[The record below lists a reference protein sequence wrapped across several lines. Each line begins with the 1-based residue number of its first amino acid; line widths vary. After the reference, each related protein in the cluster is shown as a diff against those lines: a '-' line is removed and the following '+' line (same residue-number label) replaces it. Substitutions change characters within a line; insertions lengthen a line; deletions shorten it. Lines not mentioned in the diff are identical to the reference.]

1 MSCRRDGSSVTG
13 SVDSL
18 GGPSAQGL
26 FPLQDRLPCAPGD
39 RALLSLLIILIVAV
53 PTVFVRTTFTT
64 FDAPQLTLLW
74 VLAVAIALI
83 GVYRVLVS
91 GVVERGPQML
101 TLASVA
107 FLSALVITSVLSD
120 QPWVAFT
127 GLTVRGAGAVT
138 YGLCLILMHA
148 VYRLGRRRSLES
160 LLLAFVGAHG
170 LVVLYAL
177 MQAYGLDPF
186 TWGAGILYVGPV
198 FSTLG
203 NPNFSAGYV
212 GLTLPLVVWV
222 AFGSRF
228 PVVLRVIGGA
238 GVGASS
244 VALAYLNS
252 FQGDVA
258 ALAAIAVLGQWVWQ
272 RGRRDRLVAVA
283 IVLPVAAVITGV
295 PLMLDTPA
303 KGTLLSLAVVSGACA
318 GLGTW
323 WDRHSSVEAEA
334 VDEDAI
340 VEPETVTLFGG
351 PLWHRSILVLAVMAA
366 GVVLFGSRVLDQLGS
381 GLEQR
386 FAFWRTSL
394 SIFAS
399 SPIVGTGLETYP
411 AQFTAHRPLSHAMEY
426 EFVLSDSPHSVPLGL
441 LSGGGLL
448 LALTYLA
455 TMTVIF
461 WAGLRAVRYADGSER
476 SLYVAVLAAWVA
488 YQVQSSVSI
497 DMPGLIYTQWVLGGI
512 LLAGGMAGGRLRPV
526 LPWVSGKVR
535 LPSVQRDH
543 RWRTV
548 GLALPVVGVLVLL
561 LGPLTAPLRADL
573 AAYRAQK
580 ALDRTDFQ
588 TAGDELLRAIDLQP
602 RNGLYAEGMA
612 LVYAESGLLDLA
624 YEERVR
630 SARLRPGNP
639 YSALVAARAA
649 IGMGHLEVAEYWL
662 ERAVSVEPNGAE
674 ILTDVALVL
683 ADIGRQD
690 KALQLIDSF
699 ELLRSPNTSAW
710 RTVMEVH
717 LAVGNEIAAERD
729 RLCSTGGQEG
739 CWEEG

>member
-1 MSCRRDGSSVTG
+1 V
-13 SVDSL
+13 L
-18 GGPSAQGL
+18 
-26 FPLQDRLPCAPGD
+26 
-39 RALLSLLIILIVAV
+39 
-53 PTVFVRTTFTT
+53 TV
-64 FDAPQLTLLW
+64 
-74 VLAVAIALI
+74 
-83 GVYRVLVS
+83 
-91 GVVERGPQML
+91 
-101 TLASVA
+101 ASVA
-107 FLSALVITSVLSD
+107 FLFALVLTSVLSD

-127 GLTVRGAGAVT
+127 GLTVRGAGAIT
-138 YGLCLILMHA
+138 YGLCLVLMHS
-148 VYRLGRRRSLES
+148 VYQLGRRRSLRPVVS
-160 LLLAFVGAHG
+160 AFVVAHA
-170 LVVLYAL
+170 LVVIYAL
-177 MQAYGLDPF
+177 LQAYGLDPF
-186 TWGAGILYVGPV
+186 SWSFYVGPV

-203 NPNFSAGYV
+203 NPNFSAGCI
-212 GLTLPLVVWV
+212 GLTLPLVTWV

-258 ALAAIAVLGQWVWQ
+258 ALAAIAVLGQWAWQ
-272 RGRRDRLVAVA
+272 RGRRDRLATVA

-303 KGTLLSLAVVSGACA
+303 KGTLLSLTVVSGACA

-334 VDEDAI
+334 VDEDAV
-340 VEPETVTLFGG
+340 VEPETVTFFGG

-399 SPIVGTGLETYP
+399 SPIVGTGLETYS

-535 LPSVQRDH
+535 LPSVQRDR

-699 ELLRSPNTSAW
+699 ESLRSPNTSAW

-717 LAVGNEIAAERD
+717 HAVGNEIAAERA

>member
-1 MSCRRDGSSVTG
+1 
-13 SVDSL
+13 
-18 GGPSAQGL
+18 
-26 FPLQDRLPCAPGD
+26 
-39 RALLSLLIILIVAV
+39 
-53 PTVFVRTTFTT
+53 
-64 FDAPQLTLLW
+64 
-74 VLAVAIALI
+74 
-83 GVYRVLVS
+83 
-91 GVVERGPQML
+91 
-101 TLASVA
+101 
-107 FLSALVITSVLSD
+107 
-120 QPWVAFT
+120 
-127 GLTVRGAGAVT
+127 
-138 YGLCLILMHA
+138 
-148 VYRLGRRRSLES
+148 
-160 LLLAFVGAHG
+160 
-170 LVVLYAL
+170 
-177 MQAYGLDPF
+177 
-186 TWGAGILYVGPV
+186 
-198 FSTLG
+198 
-203 NPNFSAGYV
+203 
-212 GLTLPLVVWV
+212 
-222 AFGSRF
+222 
-228 PVVLRVIGGA
+228 
-238 GVGASS
+238 
-244 VALAYLNS
+244 
-252 FQGDVA
+252 
-258 ALAAIAVLGQWVWQ
+258 
-272 RGRRDRLVAVA
+272 
-283 IVLPVAAVITGV
+283 VLPVAAVITGV

-303 KGTLLSLAVVSGACA
+303 KGTLLSLTVVSGACA

-334 VDEDAI
+334 VDEDAV
-340 VEPETVTLFGG
+340 VEPETVTFFGG

-399 SPIVGTGLETYP
+399 SPIVGTGLETYS

-535 LPSVQRDH
+535 LPSVQRDR

-699 ELLRSPNTSAW
+699 ESLRSPNTSAW

-717 LAVGNEIAAERD
+717 LAVGNEIAAERA

>member
-1 MSCRRDGSSVTG
+1 VIDSDRG
-13 SVDSL
+13 SVRT
-18 GGPSAQGL
+18 A
-26 FPLQDRLPCAPGD
+26 APGD
-39 RALLSLLIILIVAV
+39 KVLLGLLIVLIVGV
-53 PTVFVRTTFTT
+53 PTVFLRTTFTT
-64 FDAPQLTLLW
+64 FDIPQITLLW
-74 VLAVAIALI
+74 LLAVAVGLA
-83 GVYRVLVS
+83 GAYRVLMS
-91 GVVERGPQML
+91 GVIERGPRVL
-101 TLASVA
+101 TVASVT
-107 FLSALVITSVLSD
+107 FLAALVFTSVLSD

-127 GLTVRGAGAVT
+127 GLTVRGAGAIT
-138 YGLCLILMHA
+138 YGLCLGLMHA

-272 RGRRDRLVAVA
+272 RGSRDRLVAVA

-303 KGTLLSLAVVSGACA
+303 KGTLLSLTVVSGACA

-399 SPIVGTGLETYP
+399 NPIVGTGLETYP
-411 AQFTAHRPLSHAMEY
+411 AHFTAHRPMSHAVQY

-441 LSGGGLL
+441 LSGGGLV
-448 LALTYLA
+448 LA
-455 TMTVIF
+455 TAYAVLMAVVIG
-461 WAGLRAVRYADGSER
+461 AGVRAIRRTGGPER
-476 SLYVAVLAAWVA
+476 LLYSAVLASWVA
-488 YQVQSSVSI
+488 YHVQSSVSM
-497 DMPGLIYTQWVLGGI
+497 DMPGLIYTQWVLGGV
-512 LLAGGMAGGRLRPV
+512 LLAAGTVAGQKQSI
-526 LPWVSGKVR
+526 LPWALGRVR
-535 LPSVQRDH
+535 SPSLRGRDL
-543 RWRTV
+543 RRRAV
-548 GLALPVVGVLVLL
+548 VLALPVVGVLVLL

-573 AAYRAQK
+573 AAYRAQQ

-602 RNGLYAEGMA
+602 RNGFYAEGMA

-649 IGMGHLEVAEYWL
+649 IGMGRLAVAEYWVD
-662 ERAVSVEPNGAE
+662 RAVLVEPNGAGV
-674 ILTDVALVL
+674 LTDAALVL
-683 ADIGRQD
+683 ADMGRQD

-710 RTVMEVH
+710 KTVMEVH
-717 LAVGNEIAAERD
+717 LAAGNEIAAGRA
-729 RLCSTGGQEG
+729 RLCATFGQEG

>member
-1 MSCRRDGSSVTG
+1 MTDPGTRSTPIR
-13 SVDSL
+13 
-18 GGPSAQGL
+18 
-26 FPLQDRLPCAPGD
+26 APGD
-39 RALLSLLIILIVAV
+39 RFLLVLLVILIVGV
-53 PTVFVRTTFTT
+53 PTVFLRTTFTT
-64 FDAPQLTLLW
+64 FDIPQLTLLW
-74 VLAVAIALI
+74 VLAVSVAII
-83 GVYRVLVS
+83 RVYRAVVS
-91 GVVERGPQML
+91 GVVERGPRVL
-101 TLASVA
+101 TVASVA
-107 FLSALVITSVLSD
+107 FLFALVLTSVLSD

-127 GLTVRGAGAVT
+127 GLTVRGAGAIT
-138 YGLCLILMHA
+138 YGLCLVLMHS
-148 VYRLGRRRSLES
+148 VYQLGRRRSLRPVVS
-160 LLLAFVGAHG
+160 AFVVAHA
-170 LVVLYAL
+170 LVVIYAL
-177 MQAYGLDPF
+177 LQAYGLDPF
-186 TWGAGILYVGPV
+186 SWSFYVGPV

-203 NPNFSAGYV
+203 NPNFSAGCI
-212 GLTLPLVVWV
+212 GLTLPLVTWV

-258 ALAAIAVLGQWVWQ
+258 ALAAIAVLGQWAWQ
-272 RGRRDRLVAVA
+272 RGRRDRLATVA

-303 KGTLLSLAVVSGACA
+303 KGTLLSLTVVSGACA

-334 VDEDAI
+334 VDEDAV
-340 VEPETVTLFGG
+340 VEPETVTFFGG

-399 SPIVGTGLETYP
+399 SPIVGTGLETYS

-535 LPSVQRDH
+535 LPSVQRDR

-699 ELLRSPNTSAW
+699 ESLRSPNTSAW

-717 LAVGNEIAAERD
+717 LAVGNEIAAERA